1 MPYSSPFRQS
11 LSIALTFSLLI
22 SQSSCTRG
30 KALVKR
36 YLSGES
42 SLALDSSFD
51 ASVQVPPAPTNQ
63 PVLDVPLTI
72 TRKPATAGVPL
83 TETAN
88 VRDVLRLAL
97 MDAANKPVPA
107 QFRVLAR
114 WRGAVSDPNRPI
126 KWLLVDTDAPT
137 GDYRLVLG
145 SNPLPTMKVGSGIT
159 SSASTPAQGTFE
171 NSGRD
176 FGATAPPRPTT
187 PPTASPR
194 NNSSGNNSLGNSLPG
209 NDFSVQAGRVQ
220 LIAAAKGSNLL
231 SSFKID
237 GAERLMQPV
246 TATIEQPRTTLL
258 VSDVAAG
265 STTLKVTDP
274 GALAVGAKVRFE
286 HIGELPFET
295 LAGANRVAA
304 REQDQMYEPN
314 RTYRLDE
321 GTSRQEDI
329 FIVRRDDG
337 GWIYTRT
344 PIRQTHPPRTRIR
357 DLASE
362 EETAVI
368 KSIRDQVVTLD
379 RPLRLKHSGNEK
391 IIAEAAPLT
400 LTAIVDETKLEESG
414 PLRLV
419 VRQDGHFQSSD
430 RAANA
435 GAMLRFTMR
444 YHVYASQAFVRGQLR
459 IVNVGAFGFG
469 GSRNDTPPYAQHALI
484 QSLNI
489 NFPFGA
495 ASKPQRLEARNE
507 DGVKTASL
515 ITGKGVELTAPE
527 FAENFP
533 KALSADAT
541 GARFEILPRAL
552 GEMNGDYVFDGARAK
567 TTEFYF
573 GLETKAAAVMTN
585 SLGITLDPE
594 YVVATQAV
602 RPLLVEKRNW
612 TKVFPEDRMLGV
624 AAMRMERW
632 LAGIYSNEANEGN
645 GPRPAQSAFEVRRM
659 SREGAVEKNNGHFG
673 WRNFGD
679 FIWAEGFTNLHY
691 DIHFIAL
698 REYLRSG
705 DQRAFQ
711 VGSEMAR
718 FRADW
723 GQHHAVDYW
732 DSSRTFNFKGFA
744 FYEKGDHGASR
755 PPLPSHHWVEGLW
768 LYWALTGDEAVR
780 QSALEGS
787 DVLLKHPMDNY
798 LYGLN
803 YNESRWVGWPAMNLM
818 VAWRYSGN
826 VQYFEQAK
834 RLIYLM
840 VQAEENAG
848 RKGYFIPPN
857 SPFGNQLQPFM
868 WSGYAQLGTIEYW
881 RETGDRR
888 VADFLVRIAD
898 WLVGA
903 KGGRAVL
910 KGGRSQ
916 TDGRYEPM
924 GTTFFWSPD
933 KDVQDP
939 RVTELGMMS
948 VPLLTVAARITG
960 RADLRDKTRLLFRDV
975 TYFRDA
981 PDNAVITPSELSM
994 LNFRSPQFSGSYI
1007 KAYGHFGLFV
1017 PDYLAD
1023 YLSTPKGK

>member
-1 MPYSSPFRQS
+1 MLYSTPLRRS
-11 LSIALTFSLLI
+11 LSLTIIFSLLV
-22 SQSSCTRG
+22 SQASCARG
-30 KALVKR
+30 KALGNRFVN
-36 YLSGES
+36 SEAP
-42 SLALDSSFD
+42 LALDSSFE
-51 ASVQVPPAPTNQ
+51 AAVQIPPAPTNQ
-63 PVLDVPLTI
+63 PTLDVPLTI

-83 TETAN
+83 AETAN
-88 VRDVLRLAL
+88 VRDVARLAL
-97 MDAANKPVPA
+97 TDAANKPVPA

-114 WRGAVSDPNRPI
+114 WRGPANDVNRPI
-126 KWLLVDTDAPT
+126 KWLLVDTDAPA

-145 SNPLPTMKVGSGIT
+145 SNPLPAVKVVSATNVSAPT
-159 SSASTPAQGTFE
+159 SSPG
-171 NSGRD
+171 NN
-176 FGATAPPRPTT
+176 
-187 PPTASPR
+187 SPR
-194 NNSSGNNSLGNSLPG
+194 NNSPGNNL
-209 NDFSVQAGRVQ
+209 SVQAGRVQ
-220 LIAAAKGSNLL
+220 LTAARQGSNLL
-231 SSFKID
+231 TSFVVD
-237 GAERLMQPV
+237 GAERLIQPV
-246 TATIEQPRTTLL
+246 TVTIEQPRAALL

-265 STTLKVTDP
+265 STTLKVTDA

-286 HIGELPFET
+286 HIGELVFET
-295 LAGANRVAA
+295 PAGANRVAA

-321 GTSRQEDI
+321 GTPRQEDI
-329 FIVRRDDG
+329 FIVRRDDS
-337 GWIYTRT
+337 GWIYTRA
-344 PIRQTHPPRTRIR
+344 PMRQTHPPRTRIR

-368 KSIRDQVVTLD
+368 KTIRDQIVTLD
-379 RPLRLKHSGNEK
+379 RPLRVKHSGNEK

-400 LTAIVDETKLEESG
+400 LTAVVDKTELEEMG

-419 VRQDGHFQSSD
+419 VRQDGHFQSND

-435 GAMLRFTMR
+435 GATLRFTLR
-444 YHVYASQAFVRGQLR
+444 SHVYAAQAFVRAQLR
-459 IVNVGAFGFG
+459 IVNTGAFGFG
-469 GSRNDTPPYAQHALI
+469 GSRNDTPPFAQHVLL
-484 QSLNI
+484 QSLNV

-495 ASKPQRLEARNE
+495 ASKLQRIEARNE
-507 DGVKTASL
+507 EGVKVASL
-515 ITGKGVELTAPE
+515 VAGKGVEITAPE

-533 KALSADAT
+533 KALGADAN
-541 GARFEILPRAL
+541 GARFEVLPRGL

-573 GLETKAAAVMTN
+573 GLETKAAATMTN
-585 SLGITLDPE
+585 SPGLALDPA
-594 YVVATQAV
+594 YVAATQAV

-632 LAGIYSNEANEGN
+632 LAGLYSNEANEGI

-659 SREGAVEKNNGHFG
+659 SREGSVEKNNGHFG

-679 FIWAEGFTNLHY
+679 FTWAEGYANLHY

-698 REYLRSG
+698 REFLRSG
-705 DQRAFQ
+705 DKRAFQ
-711 VGSEMAR
+711 LGSEMAR

-744 FYEKGDHGASR
+744 FYEKGEHGTSR

-768 LYWALTGDEAVR
+768 LYWALTGDESVR
-780 QSALEGS
+780 QAALDGS
-787 DVLLKHPMDNY
+787 DVLLKHPLDNY

-803 YNESRWVGWPAMNLM
+803 YNESRWVGWPAFNLM
-818 VAWRYSGN
+818 IAWRYTGN
-826 VQYFEQAK
+826 VPYFEMAK
-834 RLIYLM
+834 KLIYLM

-848 RKGYFIPPN
+848 RKGYFIPAN
-857 SPFGNQLQPFM
+857 SPLGHQLQPFM

-881 RETGDRR
+881 RETGDKR
-888 VADFLVRIAD
+888 VAEFLVRIAD

-903 KGGRAVL
+903 KGGRPVL

-916 TDGRYEPM
+916 ADGKYEPL
-924 GTTFFWSPD
+924 GTTFFWAPD
-933 KDVQDP
+933 KDVADP

-948 VPLLTVAARITG
+948 LPVLTFAARFTG
-960 RADLRDKTRLLFRDV
+960 RADLRDKARLLFRDI

-981 PDNAVITPSELSM
+981 PDNAVIAPSELSL
-994 LNFRSPQFSGSYI
+994 LNFRSPQFSGSYL

-1017 PDYLAD
+1017 PDYLAA
-1023 YLSTPKGK
+1023 YLAEYVRPPQSR